1 MSPHPHTSLCI
12 LLWKTG
18 IARRTVQFGPSI
30 EMHAMSERS
39 RESGSYKSGLE
50 RQYSTRKISCGGDV
64 ASRLSSAGMFR
75 RAVLSNQIPFVCSA
89 QPARHSERLA
99 SQQGLFLC
107 PGNLGIFDFESNLL
121 QQIAMGKYPEYFAPV
136 WKPAQVV

>member
-1 MSPHPHTSLCI
+1 
-12 LLWKTG
+12 
-18 IARRTVQFGPSI
+18 
-30 EMHAMSERS
+30 
-39 RESGSYKSGLE
+39 
-50 RQYSTRKISCGGDV
+50 
-64 ASRLSSAGMFR
+64 MFR

-136 WKPAQVV
+136 WKPAQVVKIIIPNSRRAEILRELSRMNIDRSTLFPGLDGYAQALSVRLSIRQ